1 MKAIHVVIFE
11 ALAALLP
18 STFRL
23 IFSPISLVPSM
34 SRGLLRVLVLI
45 LPVRLTPRVAGS
57 VSVRG
62 IVAVRGLLLPLLLRR
77 LELLLP

>member
-1 MKAIHVVIFE
+1 
-11 ALAALLP
+11 
-18 STFRL
+18 
-23 IFSPISLVPSM
+23 M